1 MKAASARLNSDKI
14 MATIRQIKEFAN
26 NIRINAIKMVHQA
39 NGSHLGGALS
49 MADILAVLYSSVLKV
64 DSKRA
69 NWDGRDR
76 FILSKGHACSTLYAA
91 LAEKGFF
98 DKKLL
103 SEYCKDGSPFLGHIT
118 KSDVPGIEVSTGSLG
133 HGLPIA
139 CGMALAAKRDGLRNK
154 IFVLIGDGECDEG
167 TTWEAVLFAQQH
179 RLDNLVLIIDVN
191 GIQSLGSTEEVMS
204 LKPLSGKLA
213 SFNWGVR
220 EIDGHNVEDIIQA
233 FSDVPYVNGRPPV

>member
-1 MKAASARLNSDKI
+1 M
-14 MATIRQIKEFAN
+14 
-26 NIRINAIKMVHQA
+26 
-39 NGSHLGGALS
+39 
-49 MADILAVLYSSVLKV
+49 YSSALNIDIKNA
-64 DSKRA
+64 D
-69 NWDGRDR
+69 WGGRDR

-103 SEYCKDGSPFLGHIT
+103 SGYCKDGSSLLGHAT
-118 KSDVPGIEVSTGSLG
+118 KSDVPGVEVSTGSLG

-139 CGMALAAKRDGLRNK
+139 CGMALAAKRDGLNNK

-167 TTWEAVLFAQQH
+167 TTWEAILFARQH

-204 LKPLSGKLA
+204 LKPLAGKLK

-220 EIDGHNVEDIIQA
+220 EINGHNISDIIKA
-233 FSDVPYVNGRPPV
+233 FSEVPYVNGKPSCIIANTIKGKGVSFMENRLLWHYRTPSAEELSAALKELESDE